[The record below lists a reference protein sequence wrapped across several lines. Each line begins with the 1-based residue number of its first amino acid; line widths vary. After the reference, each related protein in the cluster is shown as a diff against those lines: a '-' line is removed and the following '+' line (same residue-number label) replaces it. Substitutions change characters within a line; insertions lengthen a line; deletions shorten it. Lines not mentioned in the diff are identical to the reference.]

1 MKNKI
6 MKLVNKDELSIEL
19 EQTQKEKVLMAQNN
33 DKRKRELIIE
43 LKTGLG
49 KEIKKNPGRA
59 KIIKKTRYEKFMIW
73 LKKIFTKF

>member
-1 MKNKI
+1 MMQLK
-6 MKLVNKDELSIEL
+6 KDELSLEL
-19 EQTQKEKVLMAQNN
+19 EQSSKEKVLMAQNN
-33 DKRKRELIIE
+33 DKRRRELITDI
-43 LKTGLG
+43 KTGLG